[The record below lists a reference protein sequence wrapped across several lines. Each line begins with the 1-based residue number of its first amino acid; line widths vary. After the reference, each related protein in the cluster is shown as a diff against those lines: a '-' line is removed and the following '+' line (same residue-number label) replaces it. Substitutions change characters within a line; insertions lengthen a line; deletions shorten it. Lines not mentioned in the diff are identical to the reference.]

1 MESDCRLGHLDEP
14 QPRSTQI
21 GEIES
26 LSCQEKTEGQ
36 NVKTEEHHQ
45 NFDDKGGDFHIDQN
59 VRNEENQRVDGQ
71 DSGSIQLQGD
81 QNISHVV
88 RSQVVEDDQDVRN
101 LSDEGGSSGAAL
113 ETQHQREEAASG
125 GKKFRCNLCNFSCLT
140 HGAYGQFLLT
150 HVNFAVTSIINRP
163 DICPPPPSPPSQLS
177 FLDHL
182 IDVLISRWSLP
193 PQECCAFRNKV

>member
-113 ETQHQREEAASG
+113 ETQQQREEAASG

-140 HGAYGQFLLT
+140 HGAYGQFLRI
-150 HVNFAVTSIINRP
+150 HVNLAISSIIIRLE
-163 DICPPPPSPPSQLS
+163 ICHAPKPTL
-177 FLDHL
+177 
-182 IDVLISRWSLP
+182 LP
-193 PQECCAFRNKV
+193 